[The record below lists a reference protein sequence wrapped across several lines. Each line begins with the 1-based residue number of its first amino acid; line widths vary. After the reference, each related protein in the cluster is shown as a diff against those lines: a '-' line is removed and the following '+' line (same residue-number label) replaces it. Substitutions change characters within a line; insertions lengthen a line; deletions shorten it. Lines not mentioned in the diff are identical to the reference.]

1 MDGDELLYFVYLD
14 EFQGDWRSICSDDSD
29 ELSLWALEMLIM
41 SDPEGP
47 PIVAGTGGLR
57 KVRFAISGSDQ
68 SKSGGVRVCYAY
80 FAEYRIVL
88 MMMAYPKNRK
98 DNLSASDKAGIKK
111 YLAIADKWLEQ
122 NSRRKPRG

>member
-14 EFQGDWRSICSDDSD
+14 EFQDDWKSIYSDDSD

-57 KVRFAISGSDQ
+57 KVRFAIAESDQ
-68 SKSGGVRVCYAY
+68 GKSGGVRVCYAY
-80 FAEYRIVL
+80 FAEYHIIL

-98 DNLSASDKAGIKK
+98 DNLSANDKAGIKK
-111 YLAIADKWLEQ
+111 YLAITEKWLEQ
-122 NSRRKPRG
+122 KSRRKPRG